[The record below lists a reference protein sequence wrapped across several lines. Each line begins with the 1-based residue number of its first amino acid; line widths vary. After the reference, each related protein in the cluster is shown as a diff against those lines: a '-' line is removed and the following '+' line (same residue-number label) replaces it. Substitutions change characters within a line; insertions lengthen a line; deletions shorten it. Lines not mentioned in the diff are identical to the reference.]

1 MISFFILS
9 LKFNF
14 FFLSFFFFLKPNVRH
29 SLHSILLL
37 TKITKGL
44 RMKVNHFHY
53 KNENNMA
60 PEGSNPA
67 AILTL
72 LLNQMKLRS
81 NNIRCILVQLVK
93 VCFLFQLRISIATS
107 HYVLNFSL

>member
-1 MISFFILS
+1 
-9 LKFNF
+9 
-14 FFLSFFFFLKPNVRH
+14 
-29 SLHSILLL
+29 
-37 TKITKGL
+37 
-44 RMKVNHFHY
+44 MKVNHFHY

-81 NNIRCILVQLVK
+81 NNIRCIFVQLVK
-93 VCFLFQLRISIATS
+93 VCFLFRLRISIATS
-107 HYVLNFSL
+107 YYVLNFSFLALQLE